1 MKADFDEIVDDIN
14 HEIASFNDIENP
26 VTPLRKKTS
35 KIFYNESESVCCW
48 IESFVIAA
56 SRVDEFPSWFE
67 KLEIDKADLHRE
79 PLVCFYPLMSMM
91 LAACDVRYQYTPY
104 IEAFIQVSHQ
114 LGFFKPDFYWS
125 DDTNEKPTECELN
138 FKALFCRL
146 VYELKTYCESSAFTR
161 AIRIQ
166 RNQVLRR
173 QIAVMRWEKKLF
185 ACRSRYLML
194 HLTLGYQ
201 TRYRDAVTPEIV
213 HDHLGRLFHNSF
225 MNESLSGI
233 LDYALRIEDGPEVG
247 LHVHL
252 IIAYDGQSQRDQAIS
267 KYVCQYWINTIT
279 NGIGTADADNF
290 YKKSINARGLD
301 DATGQINHFDIGK
314 REGLLIALNY
324 LCKGEQALRKRAHK
338 KVRTFSLSRSGE
350 KRVSGRPR
358 KVLTST
364 I

>member
-1 MKADFDEIVDDIN
+1 MNSDFDEIAEYIN
-14 HEIASFNDIENP
+14 HEVTSFNSLEIP
-26 VTPLRKKTS
+26 AISKTKKIG
-35 KIFYNESESVCCW
+35 KIFHNDRESVYCW
-48 IESFVIAA
+48 IENFVIAP
-56 SRVDEFPSWFE
+56 SRIDEFPSWLE
-67 KLEIDKADLHRE
+67 KLEMDRTNLHHE
-79 PLVCFYPLMSMM
+79 PLVCFYPLMGVM
-91 LAACDVRYQYTPY
+91 LEACDIRYQYTPY
-104 IEAFIQVSHQ
+104 IEAFIQVCHQ

-166 RNQVLRR
+166 RNQVRRR

-201 TRYRDAVTPEIV
+201 ARYRDAVTPEVV
-213 HDHLGRLFHNSF
+213 HGHLGRLFHNSF

-252 IIAYDGQSQRDQAIS
+252 IIAYDGQSQRDQGIS
-267 KYVCQYWINTIT
+267 KYICEYWVNTIT
-279 NGIGTADADNF
+279 SGLGTANSDNF
-290 YKKSINARGLD
+290 YKKSLNAKGLN
-301 DATGQINHFDIGK
+301 DATGQINHFDSGK
-314 REGLLIALNY
+314 REGLLIALDY

-338 KVRTFSLSRSGE
+338 KVRTFSLSRPGE

-358 KVLTST
+358 KVLSPT